1 MKYTLEYIKEKHLIL
16 LEAISGSHA
25 YNTNIETSDI
35 DIRGVFICE
44 LDDYLSGEYPQQVND
59 TKNDIVYYELGRFL
73 DLVAT
78 NNPNILELLNVP
90 EHCIQIK
97 HPLFNLILAEK
108 DKFIT
113 KACKMSFAGYAVAQI
128 KKARGLDKKQNWEK
142 DRVVRKDVLDFCYL
156 IEKGQSIPWKK
167 WNNLMK
173 YEEKFC
179 GVTNISNCKDVYAV
193 YYDIMSELIHSE
205 IQEVPFRSLIK
216 RIVKLFNRPMG
227 FGYKGLVKVGE
238 EDENGKINY
247 GISNQ
252 LRLSSIPKGE
262 KPIGTIFFNK
272 DGYTEHCKDFL
283 EYTEWLAK
291 RNVHRYVDNKTHG
304 QSYDSK
310 NMMHCQRL
318 ITMASEIGEGKGII
332 VHRPDREYLLSI
344 RRGEVDLEELIIKG
358 EEQIKNM
365 DAIFDNSNLPN
376 KVDPALT
383 NGLVVKIRK
392 EFYGLE

>member
-1 MKYTLEYIKEKHLIL
+1 MKYTLDYIKKNNLIL

-25 YNTNIETSDI
+25 YNTNIETSDT
-35 DIRGVFICE
+35 DYRGVYICE
-44 LDDYLSGEYPQQVND
+44 LDDYLTGQYPQQIND
-59 TKNDIVYYELGRFL
+59 STNDIVFYELSRFL
-73 DLVAT
+73 ELVAT

-90 EHCIQIK
+90 ERCIISK
-97 HPLFNLILAEK
+97 HPLFDLILAEK

-113 KACKMSFAGYAVAQI
+113 KSCKMSFAGYAIAQI

-142 DRVVRKDVLDFCYL
+142 DRVTRKDVLDFCYV
-156 IEKGQSIPWKK
+156 IDKGQSVPWKR

-193 YYDIMSELIHSE
+193 YYDAMAELIHSE
-205 IQEVPFRSLIK
+205 VQQIPCRGLIK
-216 RIVKLFNRPMG
+216 QVLKFFNKPMG

-262 KPIGTIFFNK
+262 KPVCTIFFNK

-283 EYTEWLAK
+283 EYEEWLKK
-291 RNVHRYVDNKTHG
+291 RNVHRYVDNKAHG

-318 ITMASEIGEGKGII
+318 ISMAREIGEGKGII

-344 RRGEVDLEELIIKG
+344 RKGEVDLEELINKG
-358 EEQIKNM
+358 EEDIKKM
-365 DAIFDNSNLPN
+365 DEIFDNSNLPT
-376 KVDPALT
+376 KVDQK
-383 NGLVVKIRK
+383 LVNSLLVKIRR
-392 EFYGLE
+392 EFYSI